1 VSGKQ
6 NDAAMTARAMS
17 LGLENMQIP
26 PECDD
31 EKFEAAE

>member
-6 NDAAMTARAMS
+6 NDAAINASAMS
-17 LGLENMQIP
+17 LDLENIQIP

-31 EKFEAAE
+31 EKLEAAG